1 VDKDA
6 NVDLAARRIVS
17 GKFINAGQ
25 TCIAP
30 DYLLAH
36 QSVREPLVDRMIFY
50 IQKFFGA
57 RPLESPDYPKI
68 INQNHFNR
76 VLGLTKNAIIMCG
89 GDADPEQRMISP
101 TLLSGVDGTHPSMQ
115 EEIFGPVLPV
125 LEYDH
130 LNDAISRVNAL
141 PKPLALYLFS
151 SDQHTIDR
159 VIKKVSFG
167 GGCVND
173 TLIHFATP
181 YLPFGGVGNS
191 GMGSYHGKF
200 GFDTFSHQKSVM
212 RNTVR
217 FDFPFRYP
225 TFYKH
230 LKLLKSVLR

>member
-1 VDKDA
+1 
-6 NVDLAARRIVS
+6 
-17 GKFINAGQ
+17 
-25 TCIAP
+25 
-30 DYLLAH
+30 
-36 QSVREPLVDRMIFY
+36 
-50 IQKFFGA
+50 
-57 RPLESPDYPKI
+57 
-68 INQNHFNR
+68 
-76 VLGLTKNAIIMCG
+76 MCG

-101 TLLSGVDGTHPSMQ
+101 TLLSGVDGSHPSMQ

-125 LEYDH
+125 IEYDH
-130 LNDAISRVNAL
+130 LADAIARVNVL
-141 PKPLALYLFS
+141 PKPLALYLFTN
-151 SDQHTIDR
+151 DQQAIDR
-159 VIKKVSFG
+159 VLKKVSFG

-200 GFDTFSHQKSVM
+200 GFDAFSHQKSVM

-230 LKLLKSVLR
+230 LKLLKTVLR